1 MSIQKWCRAA
11 ALLTAATLLMGC
23 SQTAQNT
30 TPPKD
35 ALFCKSVSDNVQTV
49 AQLHVTPGPSKQ
61 PTASRTICN
70 YAKQTAM
77 WFPVMDYSN
86 TLTNQSEAEFTASM
100 RAEFQN
106 AANMGI
112 NTVYVHVRAYQ
123 DAYYRSKL
131 FPLGS
136 YCSDSCT
143 YDPLA
148 IMTDLAHEQNLSI
161 HAWINPLRGQT
172 DEEMQQMENS
182 YLLKQW
188 YLDDTK
194 RGTYLVQVQ
203 NRWWLN
209 PCYEEVRQLIADGA
223 AEILTQYPVDGLHID
238 DYFYPTTDP
247 SFDAAAFAA
256 SGSSDQTAWRLEQC
270 SQLVQTLYD
279 TVKNVHPDLL
289 FGISPQGTIKGNLQ
303 HQFADVRRWSQ
314 EPGFCDYI
322 VPQLYYGFQNESAPF
337 SEMVTEWKQLV
348 TCPDVSLVIG
358 ICTYKMG
365 KEDTWAGSGS
375 TEWQQDLTIPAR
387 QINLT
392 CSDPELGGLAI
403 YDYPS
408 TFRPEPEV
416 AAAMATQVQSIT
428 DVLQQ
433 EKESSH
439 LRTPS

>member
-49 AQLHVTPGPSKQ
+49 AQLHVTPEPSKQ

-136 YCSDSCT
+136 HCSDSCT

-148 IMTDLAHEQNLSI
+148 IMTDLAHEQNLSFMPGSI
-161 HAWINPLRGQT
+161 RCVGKQT
-172 DEEMQQMENS
+172 KKCSKWRIATFSSN
-182 YLLKQW
+182 
-188 YLDDTK
+188 
-194 RGTYLVQVQ
+194 GT
-203 NRWWLN
+203 W
-209 PCYEEVRQLIADGA
+209 
-223 AEILTQYPVDGLHID
+223 
-238 DYFYPTTDP
+238 TTP
-247 SFDAAAFAA
+247 NEAPI
-256 SGSSDQTAWRLEQC
+256 WC
-270 SQLVQTLYD
+270 
-279 TVKNVHPDLL
+279 KC
-289 FGISPQGTIKGNLQ
+289 K
-303 HQFADVRRWSQ
+303 
-314 EPGFCDYI
+314 I
-322 VPQLYYGFQNESAPF
+322 V
-337 SEMVTEWKQLV
+337 
-348 TCPDVSLVIG
+348 
-358 ICTYKMG
+358 
-365 KEDTWAGSGS
+365 
-375 TEWQQDLTIPAR
+375 
-387 QINLT
+387 
-392 CSDPELGGLAI
+392 GG
-403 YDYPS
+403 
-408 TFRPEPEV
+408 
-416 AAAMATQVQSIT
+416 
-428 DVLQQ
+428 
-433 EKESSH
+433 
-439 LRTPS
+439 